1 MRKKLLK
8 SGNSLAVVIPPTYLE
23 LAGVNTEEYKNY
35 SFDVS
40 VDTAT
45 KSIII
50 KDFQKDK

>member
-23 LAGVNTEEYKNY
+23 LIGINTNHYKNY

-40 VDTAT
+40 LDTSD
-45 KSIII
+45 KSIKISDV
-50 KDFQKDK
+50 KEDK

>member
-8 SGNSLAVVIPPTYLE
+8 SGNSLAVVIPPAFLE
-23 LAGVNTEEYKNY
+23 LMGINTEEYKQY

-40 VDTAT
+40 ADTAT

-50 KDFQKDK
+50 KDFKKE